1 MSTRPLRTWLVVL
14 GLVVLCACGRVGVDR
29 CSAGQH
35 EGGDGKCVPA
45 GICSA
50 GYYDDGTG
58 TCVLPGTQPDVAE
71 LYLPVGSRRQ
81 LDMVF
86 MIDNSPGMSGE
97 VSKLNQQFSKL
108 IVAMKDPVDGSLP
121 DLRIALI
128 DSDLGTGGAY
138 QSGSCATKT
147 LPDGIN
153 SPFGDLGR
161 FQMLTYPTACT
172 FDQGAIFLE
181 YKDGAPLNYPANGD
195 INQIFACLAT
205 NLGMFGCGEEH
216 QLQAFEFALAARG
229 LNNEAQQGA
238 FLRGSAVLALV
249 FITDEDD
256 CSAAMND
263 GMFGDKPEL
272 RGETASLRCAT
283 RGHECGGR
291 NLTEAPPGYPT
302 VAPFS
307 HPFADCRAR
316 TDTCPN
322 TTDGYKEGTDT
333 SVPTTCAPLKNI
345 KHLADELKALKP
357 DPDRQLLVAGI
368 FGWPLSDADM
378 ATAQYKIDLVPNP
391 NTADAEH
398 PQVFD
403 YWPICYDPDHFQQS
417 DWDTFNVNDAG
428 WAAMGGLRNAAFV
441 DEFGQHGL
449 KFSICQRDFADTMS
463 AIGGALAEMLGP
475 CIDIALADI
484 DPNMDGVQA
493 DCSAY
498 WQMPYPDPKDPNK
511 VLWEEDPM
519 PLAQCPAGATNGSVA
534 ADCWRLVSD
543 ASRCPRN
550 GQRLEVLRTAAEIAK
565 DKQLVSGT
573 RIHAR
578 CRV

>member
-1 MSTRPLRTWLVVL
+1 MEP
-14 GLVVLCACGRVGVDR
+14 
-29 CSAGQH
+29 CSAGKH
-35 EGGDGKCVPA
+35 DGGDGKCVPV

-58 TCVLPGTQPDVAE
+58 TCVLPGTQSGVGE
-71 LYLPVGSRRQ
+71 LYLPVAPNRQ

-86 MIDNSPGMSGE
+86 MIDNSPGTAKVGKMY
-97 VSKLNQQFSKL
+97 QQFSKL
-108 IVAMKDPVDGSLP
+108 LVALKDPVDGTLP
-121 DLRIALI
+121 DLHIALI

-138 QSGSCATKT
+138 QSGSCAVKT
-147 LPDGIN
+147 LPDGSK

-161 FQMLTYPTACT
+161 FQMLNSPQQCMV
-172 FDQGAIFLE
+172 DSGALFLE
-181 YKDGAPLNYPANGD
+181 YKNGSPVNFPANGD
-195 INQIFACLAT
+195 ITTVFVCLAS
-205 NLGMFGCGEEH
+205 NLGFYGCGEEH

-229 LNNEAQQGA
+229 VGNEEQQQK
-238 FLRGSAVLALV
+238 FLRRAAVLALI

-272 RGETASLRCAT
+272 RGESASLRCAT

-291 NLTEAPPGYPT
+291 KLTEAPPGYPT

-322 TTDGYKEGTDT
+322 VTDGDKEGTDT
-333 SVPTTCAPLKNI
+333 SVPTACSPLKNI
-345 KHLADELKALKP
+345 KRMADEIKALKD
-357 DPDRQLLVAGI
+357 DPEHQVLVAGI

-391 NTADAEH
+391 NTADTAH

-403 YWPICYDPDHFQQS
+403 YWPVCYDPDHPA
-417 DWDTFNVNDAG
+417 NPNGEYDASAFG
-428 WAAMGGLRNAAFV
+428 MAATGGLRNAAYV

-449 KFSICQRDFADTMS
+449 KFSICQPDLSDTMS
-463 AIGGALAEMLGP
+463 TIGSTLAEMLHP
-475 CIDIALADI
+475 CIDIALADV
-484 DPNMDGVQA
+484 DPNTDGVQA
-493 DCSAY
+493 ECSAY
-498 WQMPYPDPKDPNK
+498 WRYPYADPKNPTLLKEN
-511 VLWEEDPM
+511 PT
-519 PLAQCPAGATNGSVA
+519 PLPQCPAGATNGSVA
-534 ADCWRLVSD
+534 ADCWRIISD
-543 ASRCPRN
+543 MSRCPKS
-550 GQRLEVLRTAAEIAK
+550 GQRLEVLRTAAEIAENG
-565 DKQLVSGT
+565 QIVPGT

-578 CRV
+578 CRI